1 VSTAFAAGP
10 LATRYQSTRDSSS
23 SVGFSQ
29 ALLQGLAPDGGLYVP
44 STWPRVDVEAL
55 LGETTLPGIAARL
68 LAAFVAGDPIAAQLS
83 QITADAFNFPAPLV
97 PLDTD
102 GRLAILELFHGP
114 TAAFKD
120 FGARFLA
127 ANFAQLRASDS
138 RSDERPLTI
147 LVATSGDTGGAV
159 AAAFHGRPGIEVG
172 VLFPKGLVSPT
183 QERQLTC
190 WGGNVKSF
198 AVHGTFDD
206 CQRLVKQAFVDPQLR
221 EQTQLSSAN
230 SINLGR
236 LLPQAV
242 YYASSSLE
250 VWRKYGEPASYV
262 IPSGNLGNA
271 AACIWA
277 RKVGLPIGE
286 IVLAHNANR
295 TVTDFLHTGEWRPRP
310 SIATLASAMDV
321 GNPSN
326 MERLRALFPEL
337 ADLRTAVS
345 AETVDDAA
353 IRERIRQGFERY
365 GQIWC
370 PHTATSAEVYER
382 VVARGAGES
391 RAFLQSD
398 KLRPGRWVVVST
410 AHPAKF
416 SEIVEPLIG
425 RQVPVPG
432 TLAKL
437 FARPTQFTEI
447 EPDLSSL
454 RAALS
459 VGRP

>member
-1 VSTAFAAGP
+1 MNAPVRF
-10 LATRYQSTRDSSS
+10 QSTRDPSASIS
-23 SVGFSQ
+23 FGP

-44 STWPRVDVEAL
+44 TSWPQ
-55 LGETTLPGIAARL
+55 LGARAFGAETSLPEIATRL
-68 LAAFVAGDPIAAQLS
+68 IAPFVAGDSIAPQLS
-83 QITADAFNFPAPLV
+83 RVAADAFDFPAPLV
-97 PLDTD
+97 PLDSD
-102 GRLAILELFHGP
+102 GRLAVLELFHGP

-127 ANFAQLRASDS
+127 ASFARLRAPGA
-138 RSDERPLTI
+138 RPLTI

-198 AVHGTFDD
+198 AVRGTFDD
-206 CQRLVKQAFVDPQLR
+206 CQRLVKQAFVDPELR
-221 EQTQLSSAN
+221 RDTELSSAN

-242 YYASSSLE
+242 YYAASSLE

-277 RKVGLPIGE
+277 RKVGLPIGD

-295 TVTDFLHTGEWRPRP
+295 TVTDFLHSGEWRPRP

-345 AETVDDAA
+345 AESVDDAA

-370 PHTATSAEVYER
+370 PHTATAAEVYER
-382 VVARGAGES
+382 LVSGR
-391 RAFLQSD
+391 R
-398 KLRPGRWVVVST
+398 RGRWIVVST

-416 SEIVEPLIG
+416 SEIVAPLIG
-425 RQVPVPG
+425 RAVPVPE
-432 TLAKL
+432 TLARL
-437 FARPTQFTEI
+437 FARPTDCSEI
-447 EPDLSSL
+447 EPDLHAL
-454 RAALS
+454 RAALRA
-459 VGRP
+459 GRA

>member
-1 VSTAFAAGP
+1 VTEPIRFH
-10 LATRYQSTRDSSS
+10 STRDSST
-23 SVGFSQ
+23 SVTFSQ

-44 STWPRVDVEAL
+44 TSWPRIDVDAL
-55 LGETTLPGIAARL
+55 SRETTLPGIATRL
-68 LAAFVAGDPIAAQLS
+68 IAPFVSGDPICAKLAE
-83 QITADAFNFPAPLV
+83 ITSDAFNFPAPLV
-97 PLDTD
+97 TLDKETGLD
-102 GRLAILELFHGP
+102 ILELFHGP

-127 ANFAQLRASDS
+127 ANFARLHAPGSQ
-138 RSDERPLTI
+138 PITI

-159 AAAFHGRPGIEVG
+159 AAAFHGRPGINVG

-190 WGGNVKSF
+190 WGGNVRSF
-198 AVHGTFDD
+198 SVHGTFDD
-206 CQRLVKQAFVDPQLR
+206 CQRLVKQAFVDPELR
-221 EQTQLSSAN
+221 QQTQLSSAN

-242 YYASSSLE
+242 YYAASSLE
-250 VWRKYGEPASYV
+250 VWKKFGEPASYI

-277 RKVGLPIGE
+277 RKVGLPIRD
-286 IVLAHNANR
+286 IVLAHNANQ

-326 MERLRALFPEL
+326 MERLRSLFPDL
-337 ADLRTAVS
+337 AQLRTAVS
-345 AETVDDAA
+345 AESVDDAA
-353 IRERIRQGFERY
+353 IRERIRKGFERY

-370 PHTATSAEVYER
+370 PHTATAAEVYER
-382 VVARGAGES
+382 LVVG
-391 RAFLQSD
+391 
-398 KLRPGRWVVVST
+398 KRPGRWIIVST

-425 RQVPVPG
+425 RKVPVPQE
-432 TLAKL
+432 LARL
-437 FARPTQFTEI
+437 FARPTELTEI
-447 EPDLSSL
+447 EPELASL

-459 VGRP
+459 VGRA

>member
-1 VSTAFAAGP
+1 
-10 LATRYQSTRDSSS
+10 
-23 SVGFSQ
+23 
-29 ALLQGLAPDGGLYVP
+29 
-44 STWPRVDVEAL
+44 
-55 LGETTLPGIAARL
+55 
-68 LAAFVAGDPIAAQLS
+68 
-83 QITADAFNFPAPLV
+83 V
-97 PLDTD
+97 PLDAA
-102 GRLAILELFHGP
+102 GHLSLLELFHGP

-127 ANFAQLRASDS
+127 ACFARLRKPGS
-138 RSDERPLTI
+138 RPLTI

-190 WGGNVKSF
+190 WGGNVRSF

-206 CQRLVKQAFVDPQLR
+206 CQRLVKEAFVDPRLKQ
-221 EQTQLSSAN
+221 QTELSSAN

-250 VWRKYGEPASYV
+250 IWRKYGEPASYV

-277 RKVGLPIGE
+277 RKLGLPIGE
-286 IVLAHNANR
+286 VILAHNANR
-295 TVTDFLHTGEWRPRP
+295 TVSDFLQTGEWRPRP

-337 ADLRTAVS
+337 ADLRTAVT

-353 IRERIRQGFERY
+353 IRERIRKGFERY

-370 PHTATSAEVYER
+370 PHTATGAEVYER
-382 VVARGAGES
+382 IVAP
-391 RAFLQSD
+391 SD
-398 KLRPGRWVVVST
+398 KRRNGRWIVVST

-425 RQVPVPG
+425 RKVPVPE

-437 FARPTQFTEI
+437 YARPTQYTEI
-447 EPDLSSL
+447 EPKLSAL
-454 RAALS
+454 RDALS
-459 VGRP
+459 AGRA

>member
-1 VSTAFAAGP
+1 MSAVIADSNIA
-10 LATRYQSTRDSSS
+10 RYRSTRDPSTSI
-23 SVGFSQ
+23 GFSE

-44 STWPRVDVEAL
+44 IRWPRIDVQAL
-55 LGETTLPGIAARL
+55 GRESTLAAIGARL
-68 LAAFVAGDPIAAQLS
+68 IAPFVAGDPLAAVLPE
-83 QITADAFNFPAPLV
+83 ITADAFNFPAPLV
-97 PLDTD
+97 PLDA
-102 GRLAILELFHGP
+102 GGQLSILELFHGP

-127 ANFAQLRASDS
+127 ACFARLRKPGAK
-138 RSDERPLTI
+138 PLTI

-190 WGGNVKSF
+190 WGGNVRSF

-206 CQRLVKQAFVDPQLR
+206 CQRLVKEAFVDPQLR
-221 EQTQLSSAN
+221 RQTELSSAN

-250 VWRKYGEPASYV
+250 TWRRYGEPASYV

-277 RKVGLPIGE
+277 RKLGLPIRD

-337 ADLRTAVS
+337 ADLRTAVT
-345 AETVDDAA
+345 AESVDDAA
-353 IRERIRQGFERY
+353 IRERIRKGFESY

-370 PHTATSAEVYER
+370 PHTATGAEVYER
-382 VVARGAGES
+382 VVAGKR
-391 RAFLQSD
+391 R
-398 KLRPGRWVVVST
+398 GRWIVAST

-416 SEIVEPLIG
+416 AEIVEPLIG
-425 RQVPVPG
+425 RRIPVPES
-432 TLAKL
+432 LAKL
-437 FARPTQFTEI
+437 YVRPAQYTEI
-447 EPDLSSL
+447 APELTAL
-454 RAALS
+454 RSALGA
-459 VGRP
+459 GRA

>member
-1 VSTAFAAGP
+1 MTETIRFH
-10 LATRYQSTRDSSS
+10 STRDASTSIS
-23 SVGFSQ
+23 FSQ

-44 STWPRVDVEAL
+44 TSWPRVDVEVL
-55 LGETTLPGIAARL
+55 SRETTLPGIAARL
-68 LAAFVAGDPIAAQLS
+68 IAPFVSGDPLAPQLP

-97 PLDTD
+97 PLDED
-102 GRLAILELFHGP
+102 AHLGILELFHGP

-127 ANFAQLRASDS
+127 ANFARLRKSDS
-138 RSDERPLTI
+138 RPLTI

-206 CQRLVKQAFVDPQLR
+206 CQRLVKQAFVDTELR
-221 EQTQLSSAN
+221 QQTQLSSAN

-250 VWRKYGEPASYV
+250 IWRKYGEPASYV

-277 RKVGLPIGE
+277 RKVGLPIGQV
-286 IVLAHNANR
+286 VLAHNSNR
-295 TVTDFLHTGEWRPRP
+295 TVTDFLHTGEWAPRP

-337 ADLRTAVS
+337 AELRTAVS
-345 AETVDDAA
+345 AENVDDAA

-370 PHTATSAEVYER
+370 PHTATAAEVYER
-382 VVARGAGES
+382 LVVG
-391 RAFLQSD
+391 
-398 KLRPGRWVVVST
+398 KRPGRWIIVST

-425 RQVPVPG
+425 RKVPVPE

-437 FARPTQFTEI
+437 FARPTQCIEI
-447 EPDLSSL
+447 EADLASL

-459 VGRP
+459 VGRA